1 MNYYY
6 WNIARLLNMASI
18 AEVEKNY
25 DAEGILSSTLLTSTA
40 VGLTGHPVSC
50 TGISEPDLPIHI
62 KAFLWGRQTERVKE
76 TVWGGGSPPW
86 SKLVLTNYT

>member
-1 MNYYY
+1 
-6 WNIARLLNMASI
+6 MASI

-25 DAEGILSSTLLTSTA
+25 DAEGILSSTFLTSTA

-62 KAFLWGRQTERVKE
+62 KAFL
-76 TVWGGGSPPW
+76 
-86 SKLVLTNYT
+86 